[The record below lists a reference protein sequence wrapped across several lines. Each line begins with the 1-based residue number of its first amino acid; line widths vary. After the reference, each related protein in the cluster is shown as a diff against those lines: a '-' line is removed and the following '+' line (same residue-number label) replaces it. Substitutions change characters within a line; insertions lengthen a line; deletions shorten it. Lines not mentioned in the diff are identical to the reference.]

1 MTHLEGSRTQ
11 LAAIIAFII
20 IFGILVVVH
29 EFGHFYVAKRSGILV
44 REFSVGMGPKL
55 FATRKNGTTYT
66 IRWLPLGGYVRMA
79 GMADDESEIEAGTQ
93 ATLILNDQGQVQRIN
108 TSDKVTTLNGVPFQ
122 IAKTDLQKELWLEGY
137 EAGDESELKRY
148 SVLHDATI
156 IEADGTEVQIAPV
169 DVQFQSATLINR
181 MLTNFAGPFNNFIL
195 AIVAFILFAMLS
207 GGVAQNKAQLGTIQ
221 ANSPAQKAGLKTDDK
236 LLAVNGD
243 KVTSFT
249 DFSQIIAKN
258 PNKPVQIK
266 YRRGQQTKT
275 VTVTPKAVTQ
285 DKTKVGQVG
294 VTASQDH
301 RIMTMVKYGF
311 TQSWSI
317 ASQIF
322 KVLGSFLTGGFSL
335 NKLSGPV
342 GMYSMTTQF
351 TEQGFNALVY
361 FLAFLS
367 LNLGIM
373 NLIPIPALDGGKLV
387 LNVIEAIR
395 RKPLS
400 PEKEGIVTLV
410 GVGIMVLLMVL
421 VTWNDIQRF
430 FF

>member
-1 MTHLEGSRTQ
+1 
-11 LAAIIAFII
+11 
-20 IFGILVVVH
+20 
-29 EFGHFYVAKRSGILV
+29 
-44 REFSVGMGPKL
+44 MGPKL

-266 YRRGQQTKT
+266 YQRGQQTKT

>member
-266 YRRGQQTKT
+266 YQRGQQTKT

>member
-1 MTHLEGSRTQ
+1 M
-11 LAAIIAFII
+11 AAIIAFII

-266 YRRGQQTKT
+266 YQRGQQTKT

>member
-266 YRRGQQTKT
+266 YQRGQQTKT

-301 RIMTMVKYGF
+301 RIMTMIKYGF
-311 TQSWSI
+311 TQSWSK

>member
-1 MTHLEGSRTQ
+1 MTHLEGSRTH

-29 EFGHFYVAKRSGILV
+29 EFGHFYMAKRSGILV

-66 IRWLPLGGYVRMA
+66 LRWLPLGGYVRMA
-79 GMADDESEIEAGTQ
+79 GMADDEAELEAGTQ
-93 ATLILNDQGQVQRIN
+93 ATLILNDRGVVQQIN

-137 EAGDESELKRY
+137 EAGDESVVKRY
-148 SVLHDATI
+148 SVDHDATV
-156 IEADGTEVQIAPV
+156 IESDGTEVQIAPV
-169 DVQFQSATLINR
+169 DVQFQSATLLNR

-195 AIVAFILFAMLS
+195 AIVAFIIFAMLS
-207 GGVAQNKAQLGTIQ
+207 GGVTKNTTELGTIQ
-221 ANSPAQKAGLKTDDK
+221 ANSPAQKAGLKANDR
-236 LLAVNGD
+236 LLAINGRS
-243 KVTSFT
+243 VTSFA
-249 DFSQIIAKN
+249 DMSELINKN
-258 PNKPVQIK
+258 PGKPLHIK
-266 YRRGQQTKT
+266 YQRQQQTKT
-275 VTVTPKAVTQ
+275 VTVTPKTVKQ
-285 DKTKVGQVG
+285 GDTKIGQIG
-294 VTASQDH
+294 VTPSQDH
-301 RIMTMVKYGF
+301 RVIAMVKYGF
-311 TQSWSI
+311 TQSWSL

-335 NKLSGPV
+335 DKLSGPV
-342 GMYSMTTQF
+342 GMYSMTSQF
-351 TEQGFNALVY
+351 TKQGFNALVY

>member
-266 YRRGQQTKT
+266 YQRGQQTKT
-275 VTVTPKAVTQ
+275 VMVTPKAVTQ

-301 RIMTMVKYGF
+301 RIMTMIKYGF

>member
-1 MTHLEGSRTQ
+1 M
-11 LAAIIAFII
+11 AAIIAFII

-29 EFGHFYVAKRSGILV
+29 EFGHFYMAKRSGILV

-93 ATLILNDQGQVQRIN
+93 ATLILDEQGRVQQIN

-122 IAKTDLQKELWLEGY
+122 IAKTDLQKELWVEGY
-137 EAGDESELKRY
+137 EGGDESEMKRY
-148 SVLHDATI
+148 PVLHDATI
-156 IEADGTEVQIAPV
+156 IEEDGTEVQIAPV

-195 AIVAFILFAMLS
+195 AILAFILFAFLS
-207 GGVAQNKAQLGTIQ
+207 GGVPQQSNQIGTVQ
-221 ANSPAQKAGLKTDDK
+221 ENSAAQKAGLKANDR
-236 LLAVNGD
+236 LL
-243 KVTSFT
+243 KVDNKKVASFT
-249 DFSQIIAKN
+249 DFSAIISEH
-258 PNKPVQIK
+258 PNETVAVRVQRGATEKTIK
-266 YRRGQQTKT
+266 
-275 VTVTPKAVTQ
+275 VTPKAVKVANQ
-285 DKTKVGQVG
+285 KEKVGQVG
-294 VTASQDH
+294 VTQK
-301 RIMTMVKYGF
+301 VKMNHSLKAKISYGF
-311 TQSWSI
+311 TQAWSI

-322 KVLGSFLTGGFSL
+322 KILGSFLTGGFSL
-335 NKLSGPV
+335 DKLSGPV

-351 TEQGFNALVY
+351 TQQGFNALVY

-387 LNVIEAIR
+387 LNIIEAIR
-395 RKPLS
+395 RKPIS
-400 PEKEGIVTLV
+400 PEKEGIVTLI